1 MKQYKESLKEK
12 IVEYLISRTG
22 HWVNGGEI
30 EKLAM
35 TMTKRYKASCAS
47 RRCRELVNGDM
58 SRRCKDLLNEGII
71 IKKIEKGSVWYRYKI
86 DMILKYDFAKGY
98 KPTKDKIYVIY

>member
-47 RRCRELVNGDM
+47 RRC
-58 SRRCKDLLNEGII
+58 KDLLNEGII
-71 IKKIEKGSVWYRYKI
+71 IKKIEKGSVWYRYK
-86 DMILKYDFAKGY
+86 
-98 KPTKDKIYVIY
+98 TKIEWN